1 MVKYVLKRDNVTK
14 VEYDSNK
21 IKIAIQK
28 ANQEVPEKF
37 RISNE
42 SINKIIEILEVRFK
56 NNDIIKVEDIQDY
69 IEVALLSMKKFK
81 LGKAYIT
88 YRYKRELVRKANTT
102 DESIM
107 SLINDQNKELAGEN
121 SNKKSV
127 INSTKRDLI
136 AGEVSK
142 DIARRKL
149 IPAYIVQAHD
159 EGAIHYHK

>member
-142 DIARRKL
+142 DLSMRLL
-149 IPAYIVQAHD
+149 IPEHISKAHKM
-159 EGAIHYHK
+159 GLIHFHK